1 MKAYI
6 EQLMDY
12 NYWANGLILK
22 YAEKLPQSK
31 FVTDDSY
38 SQQSL
43 RDILAHVMFAEVT
56 WLDRMQHPNQ
66 TGEKKRKS
74 VDPDKYPDIQT
85 LYKDWFDL
93 ELRMRAFLAGFSDE
107 KLLEIVHYQ
116 RSDGV
121 EFDNRYADIFTQLV
135 FHGMQHRAEC
145 AQILTELGH
154 SPGNIDYIVYL
165 RA

>member
-6 EQLMDY
+6 EQLIDY

-22 YAEKLPQSK
+22 YAEKLTIPQ
-31 FVTDDSY
+31 FQNENSY
-38 SQQSL
+38 SHQSL
-43 RDILAHVMFAEVT
+43 QDILAHLMFAEWI
-56 WLDRMQHPNQ
+56 WLDRMQHPHNLL
-66 TGEKKRKS
+66 ERKRK
-74 VDPDKYPDIQT
+74 VVNADQYPDVNS

-93 ELRMRAFLAGFSDE
+93 ELRMRAFLADLTDE
-107 KLLEIVHYQ
+107 KLLQVFRYT

-121 EFDNRYADIFTQLV
+121 EFENRYLDGFTQVV

-145 AQILTELGH
+145 AQILTEMGH